1 MRADPGDQR
10 RLLELQAEDTAAA
23 QLERRVA
30 HLPIN
35 QRLAALSADLVQAND
50 RLVDR
55 RTRLSDAEAVRQKA
69 EADVAPVRQR
79 LERDQQRAD
88 EGEVDARALSSLLDE
103 IEHLKIRVV
112 ELEDAE
118 LEAMEAVE
126 RAEAELAQAEAAA
139 AAVEAEL
146 GQARA
151 EREAALDQAR
161 AEMAELRRR
170 RQAVAEPLPVD
181 LLELYEKLR
190 ARYSGVGAA
199 ELQGRRCA
207 GCGLEATTADYDSYR
222 AADPDEVL
230 RCAECQR
237 ILVRS

>member
-30 HLPIN
+30 NLPIN
-35 QRLAALSADLVQAND
+35 QRIVALSGDLTLVND

-55 RTRLSDAEAVRQKA
+55 RTRLSDAEAARQKA

-79 LERDQQRAD
+79 LERDQRRAD
-88 EGEVDARALSSLLDE
+88 GGEVDARALSSLLDE
-103 IEHLKIRVV
+103 IEHLKVRVDN
-112 ELEDAE
+112 LEDAE
-118 LEAMEAVE
+118 LEAMEALE
-126 RAEAELAQAEAAA
+126 QAEAELAQAEAAA
-139 AAVEAEL
+139 VSAEAEL
-146 GQARA
+146 SRARA
-151 EREAALDQAR
+151 ERGVMVDQAR

-170 RQAVAEPLPVD
+170 RQAVAEGLPAD

-190 ARYSGVGAA
+190 SRYNGVGAA
-199 ELQGRRCA
+199 ELKGRRCA
-207 GCGLEATTADYDSYR
+207 GCGLEATTADYDSYQ
-222 AADPDEVL
+222 AAAPDEVL